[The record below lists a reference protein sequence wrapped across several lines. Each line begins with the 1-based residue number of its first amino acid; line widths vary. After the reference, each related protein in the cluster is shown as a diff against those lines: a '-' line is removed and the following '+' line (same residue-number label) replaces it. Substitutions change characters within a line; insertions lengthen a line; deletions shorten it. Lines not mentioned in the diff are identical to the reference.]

1 MISLHSGYMRTTQ
14 MENHRLHN
22 KLNKVNWRG
31 IAELV
36 GISSIILGLVFVG
49 IQLKQDQRIAEA
61 QLGAEE
67 SARSA
72 AVAQLMT
79 DNIDIWVRGMDGEE
93 LSHVE
98 EVTFRVVAS
107 AVHEWFTDEYHRG
120 YRLGGLARPPAGIA
134 QNYAYFIYSSPG
146 YRRIFWD
153 QRLKRLAAR
162 NSTFDRAAFVPE
174 NIDAQNFIAA
184 VSEAL
189 EDLDGR
195 GVPASDPRSY
205 TE

>member
-1 MISLHSGYMRTTQ
+1 MD
-14 MENHRLHN
+14 NHRLHN
-22 KLNKVNWRG
+22 KLNKVNWKG

-36 GISSIILGLVFVG
+36 GILSIIFGLVFVG
-49 IQLKQDQRIAEA
+49 IQLKQDRRIAEA
-61 QLGAEE
+61 QLGSEE
-67 SARSA
+67 SVRTA
-72 AVAQLMT
+72 ALAQLMT

-107 AVHEWFTDEYHRG
+107 AVHRWFMDNFHRG
-120 YRLGGLARPPAGIA
+120 YRLGGLERPPAGIA

-153 QRLKRLAAR
+153 QHLKRLALR
-162 NSTFDRAAFVPE
+162 NSIFDRAVFVPE

>member
-1 MISLHSGYMRTTQ
+1 M
-14 MENHRLHN
+14 
-22 KLNKVNWRG
+22 NKVNWKE

-36 GISSIILGLVFVG
+36 GILSIIFGLVFVG
-49 IQLKQDQRIAEA
+49 VQLKQDRRIAEA
-61 QLGAEE
+61 QLGSE
-67 SARSA
+67 RSA
-72 AVAQLMT
+72 GSAAIAQLMT
-79 DNIDIWVRGMDGEE
+79 DNIDIWVKGMDGEE

-107 AVHEWFTDEYHRG
+107 AVHARFSDEFDRA
-120 YRLGGLARPPAGIA
+120 YRLSGLTRSPAGIA

-146 YRRIFWD
+146 FRKIFWD

-162 NSTFDRAAFVPE
+162 NSAFDRAAFVSE
-174 NIDAQNFIAA
+174 NIEAKNFIAA

>member
-1 MISLHSGYMRTTQ
+1 M
-14 MENHRLHN
+14 N
-22 KLNKVNWRG
+22 KDNWKG

-36 GISSIILGLVFVG
+36 GILSIIFGLVFVG
-49 IQLKQDQRIAEA
+49 IQLKQDRRIAEA
-61 QLGAEE
+61 QLGSER
-67 SARSA
+67 SAASA

-79 DNIDIWVRGMDGEE
+79 DHIDIWVRGMDGEE
-93 LSHVE
+93 LTHVE
-98 EVTFRVVAS
+98 EVTFRVLAS
-107 AVHEWFTDEYHRG
+107 AVHARFTDEFDRG
-120 YRLGGLARPPAGIA
+120 YRLSGLARSPAGIA

-153 QRLKRLAAR
+153 QRLKRLALR
-162 NSTFDRAAFVPE
+162 NSIFDRAVFVPE

-205 TE
+205 IE